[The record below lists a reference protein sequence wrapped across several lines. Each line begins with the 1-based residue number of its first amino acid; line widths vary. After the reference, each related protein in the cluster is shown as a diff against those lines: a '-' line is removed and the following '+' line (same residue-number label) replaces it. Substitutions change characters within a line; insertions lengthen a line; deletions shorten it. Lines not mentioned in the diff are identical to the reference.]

1 MYLKCSVISVEDTWC
16 AGGADSVHI
25 HNMPRDSP
33 SRLGRGLGTI
43 ALGIGYALGLSIC
56 CAIDLH
62 IG

>member
-1 MYLKCSVISVEDTWC
+1 LLRYLRRRYMVCRRGSDS
-16 AGGADSVHI
+16 DSVHL

-33 SRLGRGLGTI
+33 SRLGLGLGTI
-43 ALGIGYALGLSIC
+43 ALGISYALGLSIC

>member
-1 MYLKCSVISVEDTWC
+1 MVCRRGSDS
-16 AGGADSVHI
+16 DSVHL

-33 SRLGRGLGTI
+33 SRLGLGLGTI
-43 ALGIGYALGLSIC
+43 ALGISYALGLSIC